1 MINNYEEFELY
12 DGEIEE
18 EIDFKDIENEEFKEI
33 KNNKKLQKSDITK
46 LVMEYNN
53 GNTRVYDDIYLYYKP
68 VLERWGIRNKNQD
81 MAEDLLDFVL
91 FNAVTKFSSDKK
103 TQFDTF
109 FWKCA
114 NNHVKREIV
123 TENTKKRAGRKNDIS
138 LNKTVSYKDEVDL
151 ELGALLKDLTCEE
164 EFELEELKMSIN
176 NLHYCLKD
184 TEANI
189 ILKLI
194 DNYTIKDISEEM
206 GITSS
211 GVCMVLKRLGKK
223 INVKEELKNMLIG

>member
-18 EIDFKDIENEEFKEI
+18 EIDFKDIENEESKEI

-184 TEANI
+184 TETNI

>member
-18 EIDFKDIENEEFKEI
+18 EIDFKDIENEESNEI

-184 TEANI
+184 TETNI

-223 INVKEELKNMLIG
+223 ISVKEELKNMLIG

>member
-1 MINNYEEFELY
+1 
-12 DGEIEE
+12 
-18 EIDFKDIENEEFKEI
+18 
-33 KNNKKLQKSDITK
+33 
-46 LVMEYNN
+46 
-53 GNTRVYDDIYLYYKP
+53 
-68 VLERWGIRNKNQD
+68 

-91 FNAVTKFSSDKK
+91 FNAVTKFSSDRN

>member
-18 EIDFKDIENEEFKEI
+18 EIDFKDIENEESKEI

-53 GNTRVYDDIYLYYKP
+53 GNTSVYDDIYLYYKP

-184 TEANI
+184 TETNI

-211 GVCMVLKRLGKK
+211 GVCMVLKKLDKK
-223 INVKEELKNMLIG
+223 INVKKELKNMLIG

>member
-18 EIDFKDIENEEFKEI
+18 EIDFKDIENEESKEI

-53 GNTRVYDDIYLYYKP
+53 GNTSVYDDIYLYYKP

-184 TEANI
+184 TETNI